1 MCYATFMFQFH
12 KLIFKVEYVV
22 EENMKFFFA
31 SDGLGNEK
39 KIFFFLIANTKHDNN
54 MHHTM

>member
-22 EENMKFFFA
+22 EENMKFFFLHLM
-31 SDGLGNEK
+31 DLGMK
-39 KIFFFLIANTKHDNN
+39 
-54 MHHTM
+54 